1 MILII
6 TLVIGLVVLIT
17 LYNSK
22 KTCGHKQGASYIVN
36 IKVEGETQP
45 K

>member
-1 MILII
+1 M

-17 LYNSK
+17 LFNSK
-22 KTCGHKQGASYIVN
+22 KTCGHKQKGSYSVN